1 LTVIYVEQCLGGKLG
16 EDLKPTEM
24 MGDVRER
31 ERERG
36 HIGKNAVVNSK

>member
-1 LTVIYVEQCLGGKLG
+1 VIYVEQCLGGKLG

-31 ERERG
+31 ERERDG
-36 HIGKNAVVNSK
+36 ARPGGGQK